1 MSNYVISYRRKL
13 DTLSTCRQAIERAT
27 KAAESLARHE
37 DLPPVDCIRRYSVE
51 WLDLVI
57 EPHKRA
63 IKEDKSLTAAERA
76 GRLELWRNIRKTAK
90 PWVCTI
96 QAVLRDWPEVKW
108 QRGSDG
114 LFFVPSG
121 EVERI
126 GEEASVVEIPEL
138 AKEHLNRAKELLKA
152 VADFRLWEHEN
163 LLTHPRLQVLAEIR
177 DYDFYLAH
185 VDGMFAANYGPGN
198 KYLQN
203 VDTKQITRIF

>member
-1 MSNYVISYRRKL
+1 MSNYVISNRRKL
-13 DTLSTCRQAIERAT
+13 DALSACRQAVERAT
-27 KAAESLARHE
+27 KAAESLTRHE
-37 DLPPVDCIRRYSVE
+37 DLPPVDNICDYTLE
-51 WLDLVI
+51 WLDAAI
-57 EPHKRA
+57 EPHKQA

-76 GRLELWRNIRKTAK
+76 GRLESWRNIRKTAK

-138 AKEHLNRAKELLKA
+138 AKEHLARAKKLLKEIS
-152 VADFRLWEHEN
+152 DFRIWELEHD
-163 LLTHPRLQVLAEIR
+163 LTHPRLQVLAEIR

-203 VDTKQITRIF
+203 VDTKQITKIF